1 METYTYVNI
10 DTTKVKEYL
19 ELNGYSMNSMSKM
32 LGYSDSYLFN
42 SMQSGK
48 MAADAYKTMCNM
60 LGTDETI
67 LTVDDEHDMYHT
79 GTKVANTNTTVK
91 FRVNPFKAYLKEI
104 RMSMEA
110 LSTKMGYT
118 YNYVGACVKTG
129 KMNEDAYAK
138 MCDVLRIG
146 KSKFAKYEYEKKP
159 ATDKPK
165 VAKPKVEKAKAVK
178 PTKVSEESKPLNTV
192 IARSQSS
199 NYSQLVMTDAEGH
212 TQIKVLVD
220 KDEFDDLNS
229 QLSNLLNIMDS
240 AFSQISQLQLKLNE
254 LTSK

>member
-19 ELNGYSMNSMSKM
+19 ELNGYSMSAMSKM
-32 LGYSDSYLFN
+32 LGYSDSYLFT
-42 SMQSGK
+42 SMQNGK

-67 LTVDDEHDMYHT
+67 LTVDDEHNMYHT

-91 FRVNPFKAYLKEI
+91 FRVNPFRAYLKEI
-104 RMSMEA
+104 RMSMET

-159 ATDKPK
+159 TTDKPK
-165 VAKPKVEKAKAVK
+165 VAKPKVERAKAVK
-178 PTKVSEESKPLNTV
+178 PTKVSEEPKPLNTV
-192 IARSQSS
+192 VARSQSS

-212 TQIKVLVD
+212 THIKVLVD
-220 KDEFDDLNS
+220 KDEFDELNS
-229 QLSNLLNIMDS
+229 QLNNLLNLMDS

-254 LTSK
+254 LTSR

>member
-10 DTTKVKEYL
+10 DTAKVKEYL
-19 ELNGYSMNSMSKM
+19 EINGYSMNAMSKM
-32 LGYSDSYLFN
+32 LGYSDGYLFT

-48 MAADAYKTMCNM
+48 MAADAYKTMCNI

-67 LTVDDEHDMYHT
+67 LTVDNENDMYHT

-104 RMSMEA
+104 RMSMET

-118 YNYVGACVKTG
+118 YNYIGACVKTG

-138 MCDVLRIG
+138 MCDILRIG

-159 ATDKPK
+159 ANDKLK
-165 VAKPKVEKAKAVK
+165 VTKPKVERYKVVK
-178 PTKVSEESKPLNTV
+178 PTKVSDESKPLNTD
-192 IARSQSS
+192 IARSQNST
-199 NYSQLVMTDAEGH
+199 YSQLVMTDAEGH
-212 TQIKVLVD
+212 THIKVLVD
-220 KDEFDDLNS
+220 KDEFDELNS
-229 QLSNLLNIMDS
+229 QLNNLLNLMDS
-240 AFSQISQLQLKLNE
+240 AFSQISQLQLKLNK